1 MTLIDRYVA
10 AVRDHLPREGQ
21 QDIVDELAD
30 SLQSKMEDEAAT
42 RGRPLDEAEEVAI
55 LRAFGHPLTVAAR
68 YRGDERTVTFGR
80 RLIGPELFP
89 TYKKVLAINVIVTLI
104 LAAIAVVAGGAIGL
118 GLPGIFVPL
127 AIQFVIVTTIFVA
140 IDRRWVQDP
149 DGWDP
154 RTVHAMGPDV
164 DVSSLD
170 GIADQVLGRA
180 RPRKGLA
187 SGVLQLGFGALLVAF
202 WVSIG
207 VPRGGTILE
216 AGPGWADVFVA
227 VAVVLALAIVPP
239 LITIFA
245 PTRVRLKT
253 AADIVV
259 DVATTAVAAASLA
272 IGHWVQVV
280 ATPIEA
286 AGAANLAEFL
296 NGIVRVSLAATI
308 VLTLVTIAF
317 AVRRFVRLGATR
329 DVASSE

>member
-30 SLQSKMEDEAAT
+30 SLESRMEDEAST
-42 RGRPLDEAEEVAI
+42 RGRPLEEAEEVAI

-68 YRGDERTVTFGR
+68 YRGDERTVTFGQ

-89 TYKKVLAINVIVTLI
+89 AYMKVLAVNVIVTLI
-104 LAAIAVVAGGAIGL
+104 VTAIAFIAGGAIGL
-118 GLPGIFVPL
+118 GFPGIFVPL
-127 AIQFVIVTTIFVA
+127 GIQFAVVTTIFIA

-154 RTVHAMGPDV
+154 RTVNAMGPDV

-187 SGVLQLGFGALLVAF
+187 SAVIHLGFGALLLAF
-202 WVSIG
+202 VLSIG

-216 AGPGWADVFVA
+216 AGPGWADVFVP
-227 VAVVLALAIVPP
+227 VAAILAFALVPP
-239 LITIFA
+239 LITILA
-245 PTRVRLKT
+245 SARVRLKT

-259 DVATTAVAAASLA
+259 DVATTGVAAASLA
-272 IGHWVQVV
+272 IGSWVQVV
-280 ATPIEA
+280 AAPIDAE
-286 AGAANLAEFL
+286 GASNLAEL
-296 NGIVRVSLAATI
+296 VNGIVRVSLAATI
-308 VLTLVTIAF
+308 VLTLVRIAF
-317 AVRRFVRLGATR
+317 ALRRFMRLGAPRDAASTR
-329 DVASSE
+329 